1 MQPEAGR
8 DNYYLEDTIVIDWQ
22 TPDVMKRASELT
34 RDLEGDVA
42 KARALFTW
50 VRDEIENTADAG
62 GDALPCRASEVL
74 RAGTGIGFSKS
85 HLLAAL
91 LRATGLPAGFA
102 YQVLNRPD
110 ERGRTL
116 LYGFNGVHLASL
128 DRWVA
133 LDARGN
139 RDGLHAEFDPDTP
152 SLAVHADPSAGEF
165 VYDTVFARPAKAI
178 VDLLDGLSTLDQLA
192 PHVPEELEDV
202 PRPG

>member
-1 MQPEAGR
+1 MQPEPGR

-22 TPDVMKRASELT
+22 TPDVMQRAADLT
-34 RDLEGDVA
+34 RGLDGDVA
-42 KARALFTW
+42 KARALYEW
-50 VRDEIENTADAG
+50 VRDEITHTADAG

-91 LRATGLPAGFA
+91 LRSTGLPAGFA
-102 YQVLNRPD
+102 YQVLNRPG

-139 RDGLHAEFDPDTP
+139 RDDLQARFDPDTP
-152 SLAVHADPSAGEF
+152 SLAVRADPDAGEF
-165 VYDTVFARPAKAI
+165 VYDTVFARPARAV
-178 VDLLDGLSTLDQLA
+178 VDLLGSLSTLEQLA
-192 PHVPEELEDV
+192 SHVPDELEDV
-202 PRPG
+202 PRPA